1 MCAFLVVID
10 IPNLKNVSHPE
21 SLKGTKKTIMNSILI
36 RSCFMTR
43 CLICSNWSNPGW
55 IKLICGRWFKNRLIV
70 SDQCCLFYYLFWL
83 FAILP
88 VHFASISYTR
98 RIADLRWK
106 ILSLTLFYSI
116 LVSDYG
122 NRVFSAFFKRNNVS
136 QQILCHSLM
145 IILALV
151 TWVYCC
157 LM

>member
-1 MCAFLVVID
+1 MCSLLVVID

-55 IKLICGRWFKNRLIV
+55 IKFICGRWFKNRMIV
-70 SDQCCLFYYLFWL
+70 SEQFCLFYYLFWL

-98 RIADLRWK
+98 GIVDLRW
-106 ILSLTLFYSI
+106 IYLSLTLFYSS
-116 LVSDYG
+116 LVSD
-122 NRVFSAFFKRNNVS
+122 NSNHLIPSLLIRNSVS
-136 QQILCHSLM
+136 Q
-145 IILALV
+145 
-151 TWVYCC
+151 
-157 LM
+157 

>member
-1 MCAFLVVID
+1 MCSLLVVID

-21 SLKGTKKTIMNSILI
+21 SLKGIKKTIMNSILI
-36 RSCFMTR
+36 ISCFKTR
-43 CLICSNWSNPGW
+43 CFICSNWSNPGW
-55 IKLICGRWFKNRLIV
+55 IKFICGRWFKNRMIV
-70 SDQCCLFYYLFWL
+70 SEQFCLFYYLFWL

-98 RIADLRWK
+98 GIVDLRW
-106 ILSLTLFYSI
+106 IYLSLTLFYSS
-116 LVSDYG
+116 LVSDNS
-122 NRVFSAFFKRNNVS
+122 NRVFSPFFKGNIVS

-145 IILALV
+145 IIVDLV

>member
-55 IKLICGRWFKNRLIV
+55 IKLICGRWFKNRMIV

-83 FAILP
+83 FAMLP

-98 RIADLRWK
+98 GIADLRWINSCLTPFNP
-106 ILSLTLFYSI
+106 ILSQIIVIIWFLHYSLEIASRNSYYIIHKWLFLI
-116 LVSDYG
+116 
-122 NRVFSAFFKRNNVS
+122 
-136 QQILCHSLM
+136 
-145 IILALV
+145 
-151 TWVYCC
+151 W
-157 LM
+157 